1 MKVKINL
8 LILLLLSFLI
18 EFFLT
23 QKNIVLSPLLF
34 INVIIVFYFLNVTH
48 FKKYIRFDFLRLIFN
63 DYVYII
69 LFVLLLENAFSYSSY
84 YLITLFIIY
93 IIFVSILDIMTIS
106 INPIYISFLI
116 ISFFMYEVVILL
128 SPLLNVEGYYINLNL
143 NNISLII
150 FNILLNLIINIL
162 ILKLFSKQ
170 LTIKD

>member
-8 LILLLLSFLI
+8 FILLFLSFLI
-18 EFFLT
+18 EFFLA

-143 NNISLII
+143 NTISLII